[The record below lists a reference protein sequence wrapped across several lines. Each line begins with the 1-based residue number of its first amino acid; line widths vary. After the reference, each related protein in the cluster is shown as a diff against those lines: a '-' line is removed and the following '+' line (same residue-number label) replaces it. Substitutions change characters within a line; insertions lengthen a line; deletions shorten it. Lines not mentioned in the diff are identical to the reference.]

1 MKMCNEIIGIVR
13 RISVSLPRKALL
25 IIYKSF
31 VRPHFDYDDT
41 LCDKPDN
48 QNFKNKLE
56 NAQYKAFLAITGAIQ
71 CTSRRRLDDELGLI
85 SLSKRRW

>member
-1 MKMCNEIIGIVR
+1 MCNEIIGIVR

-31 VRPHFDYDDT
+31 VRPHFDYGDT

-56 NAQYKAFLAITGAIQ
+56 NAQCKAFLAITGAIQ